1 MDKELQDILTDAENQ
16 VSKVN
21 DKQEL
26 VQVSAT
32 FLGKNGALSGLMKNL
47 RNLAN
52 EKKREVGEQL
62 NILRDKLTKLVKD
75 REQAI
80 EDAIL
85 NKKLEKEKV
94 DVTIPV
100 APAPYGTMH
109 PIELLKRELVDYFIE
124 RGFELKDGPDIETD
138 YYCFEALNVPKE
150 HPAREMQD
158 TFYIDNDIVLR
169 THTSAMQVRTM
180 ESKQPPIKMISTGN
194 AYRIDEVDATHS
206 PIFGQLEILVVD
218 KNVTM
223 ADLIGTLEGVVKYLL
238 GEKTELRVRPSY
250 FPFTEPSIEAD
261 ATCPK
266 CGGKG
271 CGLCKDTGFIELL
284 GGGMVHPK
292 VLEMSGIDSKIYK
305 GFAVGIGLDRL
316 AMIKYG
322 VSDLRDLYEND
333 INLLKQVK

>member
-1 MDKELQDILTDAENQ
+1 MDKQLQEILNEAE
-16 VSKVN
+16 VKVKQIK
-21 DKQEL
+21 DKQTL
-26 VQVSAT
+26 IQVSAL

-47 RNLAN
+47 KNLSN
-52 EKKREVGEQL
+52 EEKRVLGEQL
-62 NILRDKLTKLVKD
+62 NTLRDSLNKLFKD
-75 REQAI
+75 KENEI
-80 EDAIL
+80 DDAIL
-85 NKKLEKEKV
+85 NEKLAKEKV

-100 APAPYGTMH
+100 TPSPYGTMH
-109 PIELLKRELVDYFIE
+109 PIEILKKDLIDYFIE
-124 RGFELKDGPDIETD
+124 RGFELKDGTDIETD

-158 TFYIDNDIVLR
+158 TFYIDNEIVLR

-180 ESKQPPIKMISTGN
+180 ESQQPPIKMISTGN

-218 KNVTM
+218 KNVTL

-271 CGLCKDTGFIELL
+271 CALCKETGYIELL
-284 GGGMVHPK
+284 GAGMVHPR
-292 VLEMSGIDSKIYK
+292 VLEMSGIDSNIYK
-305 GFAVGIGLDRL
+305 GFAAGIGLDRL

-333 INLLKQVK
+333 INLLKQFK